1 MPYDQEEGREV
12 LSALTLTELKVAS
25 SKYGGPRGVIDRI
38 KYAPLDFSRLAARPN
53 R

>member
-1 MPYDQEEGREV
+1 MIKKKAREV
-12 LSALTLTELKVAS
+12 LSALALTELKVAS